1 MKRTM
6 SHIALVIILF
16 LLNGMLPL
24 LANAIAASGI
34 IFDDSIQAEELLV
47 KDTVD
52 LKIHGPSNDVTF
64 YMNGMVFLSNTKYH
78 QKMIP
83 DHITF
88 GVVKAF
94 FVPLEYVALESS
106 RPLFQNDDFPYSP
119 AGMSFTRDYQTVY
132 FTKPVELSGRRNAEK
147 IFEMSIINGEGSNHN
162 QMSFTGDPSRYLHPA
177 ISLDDSYMIFS
188 SDRTPSSGGLD
199 LFITR
204 KTPSGWST
212 PANMGDRINTSGH
225 EWYPYLD
232 HKNNLYFSSS
242 GHMGF
247 GGYDVYVCYF
257 NGADWDDPQN
267 LTDYINT
274 PEDELG
280 FTIHPNNKM
289 ALFSKVVDTESEGGI
304 FKMSLN
310 DKAVLLSDNE
320 SPQNQDISLI
330 LKDLVESGFTSGT
343 LAETTEIAEDDGY
356 KLKAQPL
363 LAEEDVKEV
372 KKPEIRQEPVQVQ
385 PKQVDNVS
393 VDQPEPEFVPDPEP
407 VIVVQTTDPVV
418 EAEAEPE
425 SLPDPNRVV
434 FRVQILSRS
443 KANSNPSVT
452 IAGTRYQTFEY
463 FYKGAYRI
471 TVGEFNT
478 VQEASAFR
486 TKCRSSGFNQ
496 AFVAAFRGSE
506 RETDPSVFKR

>member
-1 MKRTM
+1 MKRNL
-6 SHIALVIILF
+6 SHIAVVFYLY
-16 LLNGMLPL
+16 LLNGMFPL
-24 LANAIAASGI
+24 CVNALATSSLVQ
-34 IFDDSIQAEELLV
+34 DDSTRVEELLV

-106 RPLFQNDDFPYSP
+106 RPLFVNDDFPYSP
-119 AGMSFTRDYQTVY
+119 AGMSFTRDYKTVY
-132 FTKPVELSGRRNAEK
+132 FTKSVELQGRRNVEK

-199 LFITR
+199 LFISR
-204 KTPSGWST
+204 KTPSGWSS
-212 PANMGDRINTSGH
+212 PANMGENINTSGH

-257 NGADWDDPQN
+257 NGSDWDEPQN
-267 LTDYINT
+267 MTDYINT

-289 ALFSKVVDTESEGGI
+289 AMFSKVEDTESEGDI

-310 DKAVLLSDNE
+310 DKAVLLSDNGE
-320 SPQNQDISLI
+320 PQNQDISL
-330 LKDLVESGFTSGT
+330 LLQELVESGFSSGT
-343 LAETTEIAEDDGY
+343 YAAATDIADDVGPGI
-356 KLKAQPL
+356 KTQPL
-363 LAEEDVKEV
+363 LAEEIV
-372 KKPEIRQEPVQVQ
+372 KKEETERVQEPVQRE
-385 PKQVDNVS
+385 
-393 VDQPEPEFVPDPEP
+393 PEPVKEVTVEQTEAKPEP
-407 VIVVQTTDPVV
+407 VIEVAVTEPVV
-418 EAEAEPE
+418 EAEPE
-425 SLPDPNRVV
+425 SEPDPNRVV

-463 FYKGAYRI
+463 FYKGAYRV
-471 TVGEFNT
+471 TVGEFET
-478 VQEASAFR
+478 VQEASTFR
-486 TKCRSSGFNQ
+486 TKCKSSGFDQ

-506 RETDPSVFKR
+506 RETDPSVFRR

>member
-1 MKRTM
+1 MKRTL
-6 SHIALVIILF
+6 SHIAVVFYLY
-16 LLNGMLPL
+16 LLNGMFPL
-24 LANAIAASGI
+24 CVNALATSSLVQ
-34 IFDDSIQAEELLV
+34 DDSTRVEELLV

-106 RPLFQNDDFPYSP
+106 RPLFVNDDFPYSP
-119 AGMSFTRDYQTVY
+119 AGMSFTRDYKTVY
-132 FTKPVELSGRRNAEK
+132 FTKSVELQGRRNVEK

-199 LFITR
+199 LFISR
-204 KTPSGWST
+204 KTPSGWSS
-212 PANMGDRINTSGH
+212 PANMGENINTSGH

-257 NGADWDDPQN
+257 NGSDWDEPQN
-267 LTDYINT
+267 MTDYINT

-289 ALFSKVVDTESEGGI
+289 AMFSKVEDTESEGDI

-310 DKAVLLSDNE
+310 DKAVLLSDNGE
-320 SPQNQDISLI
+320 PQNQDISL
-330 LKDLVESGFTSGT
+330 LLQELVESGFASGT
-343 LAETTEIAEDDGY
+343 YAAATDIAEDVGPGI
-356 KLKAQPL
+356 KTQPL
-363 LAEEDVKEV
+363 LAEEIVKKEETEPVQESVQSEPEPVKEV
-372 KKPEIRQEPVQVQ
+372 TVEQTEAK
-385 PKQVDNVS
+385 
-393 VDQPEPEFVPDPEP
+393 PEP
-407 VIVVQTTDPVV
+407 VIEVAVTEPVV
-418 EAEAEPE
+418 EAEPE
-425 SLPDPNRVV
+425 SEPDPNRVV

-463 FYKGAYRI
+463 FYKGAYRV
-471 TVGEFNT
+471 TVGEFET
-478 VQEASAFR
+478 VQEASTFR
-486 TKCRSSGFNQ
+486 TKCKNSGFNQ

-506 RETDPSVFKR
+506 RETDPSVFRR